1 VTVPEGLHW
10 GYKFVGTDLATDDH
24 AGGRYR
30 YRLGEWH
37 EAENP
42 TVHDDPCPNHPGDGL
57 CAARTL
63 TGARSGGARIGT
75 SVGLLVGYLP
85 ADVLAATVDKVRVSR
100 LWVAPEPFDPVR
112 MLICHDA
119 VLRGAV
125 LSYAVLRDAVLRD
138 AVLRGADL
146 RGADLRGAVL
156 RGAVLS
162 YADLRDAVLRDADLR
177 GADLRGA
184 DLRDAVLSY
193 AVLRGAVLRG
203 ADLRDAVL
211 RGADLR
217 GADLRYAVLR
227 GADLRYAVLRDAV
240 LRDADLRG
248 AEGVTL
254 PPGWVMDDRG
264 YVQEAH
270 R

>member
-42 TVHDDPCPNHPGDGL
+42 TVHDDPCPKHPGDGL

-119 VLRGAV
+119 DLRGAV

-138 AVLRGADL
+138 AD
-146 RGADLRGAVL
+146 L

-184 DLRDAVLSY
+184 DLR
-193 AVLRGAVLRG
+193 
-203 ADLRDAVL
+203 
-211 RGADLR
+211 
-217 GADLRYAVLR
+217 
-227 GADLRYAVLRDAV
+227 
-240 LRDADLRG
+240 G

>member
-119 VLRGAV
+119 DLRGAV

-138 AVLRGADL
+138 AD
-146 RGADLRGAVL
+146 L

-184 DLRDAVLSY
+184 
-193 AVLRGAVLRG
+193 VLRGAVLRD
-203 ADLRDAVL
+203 AVLRDAVL

-217 GADLRYAVLR
+217 GADLSYADLRGADLRDADLRGADLRDADLRGAVLR
-227 GADLRYAVLRDAV
+227 GADLRDAV
-240 LRDADLRG
+240 LRG

-264 YVQEAH
+264 YVQEA
-270 R
+270 RR